1 MLADL
6 LLRRDRRPRVPR
18 HGLYPDDGLEFLS
31 SRERAIW
38 RAATRAMRGGSTA
51 CAYYCANLVFATG
64 TAVHTNLNVLPPAG
78 HGLSLTEFGISFDG
92 VTASA
97 VPVLVEIGTGTQAV
111 AGTGAASPPTPVQVR
126 GRTTTGQAPTSAHNF
141 TAEPTVQTVLR
152 QWLISPNGGLFVYP
166 LPLGREIECDSS
178 GGTAKALFAR
188 VTGAATVNSRCYMEV
203 EALG

>member
-1 MLADL
+1 MRDL
-6 LLRRDRRPRVPR
+6 LLRDRRPVWARKR
-18 HGLYPDDGLEFLS
+18 RYPDEGIWVP
-31 SRERAIW
+31 SREEYRKW
-38 RAATRAMRGGSTA
+38 RLENLPPMRGGSTA
-51 CAYYCANLVFATG
+51 CAFYCANLSFATG
-64 TAVHTNLNVLPPAG
+64 TAVHTNLNVISPAG
-78 HGLSLTEFGISFDG
+78 HGLTLVEFAISFDG

-97 VPVLVEIGTGTQAV
+97 VPVLVEIGTGTQAG
-111 AGTGAASPPTPVQVR
+111 AGTGAASPPTPVQTR
-126 GRTTTGQAPTSAHNF
+126 GRTTTGQAPTEAHNF
-141 TAEPTVQTVLR
+141 TAEPTTQTVLR